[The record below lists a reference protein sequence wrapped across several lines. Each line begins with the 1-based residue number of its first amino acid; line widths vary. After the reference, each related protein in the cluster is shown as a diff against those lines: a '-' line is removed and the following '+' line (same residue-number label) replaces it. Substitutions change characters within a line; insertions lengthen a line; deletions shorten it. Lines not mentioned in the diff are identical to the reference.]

1 MKSAL
6 RLSLK
11 VILFSITV
19 IVSIIGGQISQHL
32 AHIKDSRMHTIDT
45 WNRQHPENLHVSRTF
60 INECLNRKMVKDTS
74 SDEPFFVKEV
84 YGLYECG
91 IEVGADDLV
100 DKIKESDNSLSTF
113 AWPLSVLT

>member
-1 MKSAL
+1 
-6 RLSLK
+6 
-11 VILFSITV
+11 
-19 IVSIIGGQISQHL
+19 
-32 AHIKDSRMHTIDT
+32 
-45 WNRQHPENLHVSRTF
+45 
-60 INECLNRKMVKDTS
+60 MVKDTS

-100 DKIKESDNSLSTF
+100 EKIKESDNSLSTF